1 MDNFCIAVYYRPEL
15 TGRFPER
22 RLGLLSSR
30 LGLERA
36 ERVLSKGLCFAGALG
51 ARQELRHGP
60 VLGSVVR
67 PPFRSGVPAIISN
80 RHIDAVV
87 NEKLCCFIVLT
98 DGAFVQDA
106 SWLMRAPVGI
116 DVGSALQQERR
127 NLKMPVHARPGQ
139 RYVQYVLRVGGGP
152 MQVSQNG
159 TIVGRVMLTETPQPR
174 PAGLIKPTPDSRE
187 VPYSGRVAEII
198 GQRPNRRQN
207 RNEMRLPIFQSEH
220 QRGRRRAPH
229 R

>member
-1 MDNFCIAVYYRPEL
+1 M
-15 TGRFPER
+15 
-22 RLGLLSSR
+22 
-30 LGLERA
+30 GLERA
-36 ERVLSKGLCFAGALG
+36 DRALSKGLYFAGALG
-51 ARQELRHGP
+51 ARQELRHVL

-87 NEKLCCFIVLT
+87 NEKLRCFIVPA

-139 RYVQYVLRVGGGP
+139 RYVQDVLRVGGSP
-152 MQVSQNG
+152 MQV
-159 TIVGRVMLTETPQPR
+159 PQ
-174 PAGLIKPTPDSRE
+174 
-187 VPYSGRVAEII
+187 SGR
-198 GQRPNRRQN
+198 P
-207 RNEMRLPIFQSEH
+207 H
-220 QRGRRRAPH
+220 QTNP
-229 R
+229 

>member
-80 RHIDAVV
+80 RHIVCRLLL
-87 NEKLCCFIVLT
+87 EKNCFMVLPY
-98 DGAFVQDA
+98 GAFV
-106 SWLMRAPVGI
+106 
-116 DVGSALQQERR
+116 
-127 NLKMPVHARPGQ
+127 
-139 RYVQYVLRVGGGP
+139 
-152 MQVSQNG
+152 
-159 TIVGRVMLTETPQPR
+159 
-174 PAGLIKPTPDSRE
+174 
-187 VPYSGRVAEII
+187 
-198 GQRPNRRQN
+198 
-207 RNEMRLPIFQSEH
+207 
-220 QRGRRRAPH
+220 
-229 R
+229 